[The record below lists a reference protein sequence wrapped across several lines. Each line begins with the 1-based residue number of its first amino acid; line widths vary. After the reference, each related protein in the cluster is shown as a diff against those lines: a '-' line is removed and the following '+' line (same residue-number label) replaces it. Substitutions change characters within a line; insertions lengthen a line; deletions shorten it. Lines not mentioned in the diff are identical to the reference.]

1 MPCLFLRMKK
11 QSTKQICG
19 DKMDKNKIKRI
30 QMLLTK
36 DQLMSFVGGLHEIQL
51 QMIDEAVD
59 KKEKEGFPE
68 ANEVIGYIQQKTKG
82 NQ

>member
-1 MPCLFLRMKK
+1 
-11 QSTKQICG
+11 
-19 DKMDKNKIKRI
+19 MDKNKIKRI

-68 ANEVIGYIQQKTKG
+68 ANEVIGFIQQKTKG

>member
-1 MPCLFLRMKK
+1 
-11 QSTKQICG
+11 
-19 DKMDKNKIKRI
+19 MDKNKIKRI
-30 QMLLTK
+30 QMFLTK

-51 QMIDEAVD
+51 EMIDEAVNQ
-59 KKEKEGFPE
+59 KEKDGFPE

>member
-1 MPCLFLRMKK
+1 MKK

-19 DKMDKNKIKRI
+19 DNMDENRIKR
-30 QMLLTK
+30 LRVVLTRN
-36 DQLMSFVGGLHEIQL
+36 QLMTFVGGLHEMQL

-68 ANEVIGYIQQKTKG
+68 ANEVIGFIQQKTKG